1 MRAAEFLDL
10 AWRLKRGSIT
20 RRHFL
25 GASGLATAMAA
36 LGLRPG
42 PARAGEI
49 GDRVGLCTWPS
60 YHDPANLAAF
70 EAATGA
76 AVALTVFGS
85 NEEMLAKLQAGAAG
99 FDVMVPSNFA
109 IPDYVGLGLLR
120 PLDAALL
127 PHHDPAQHEP
137 RFLDAGLVDGRLYG
151 VPKNWGHS
159 GFVYDS
165 RALAE
170 RPTTWREFWDLARGP
185 LDGRVL
191 VNDYQI
197 TTVGFALKYFGHSFN
212 SLDPAELAEAERLL
226 LAVKPHLFGITSDY
240 KPLLLAGEAA
250 ASICWSGDGLQL
262 RRENPALTYEIGREG
277 GEIWA
282 DYYCV
287 PADAPNP
294 AGAHALID
302 FLTTPEVTAREVLA
316 HGYAPTDARAVALL
330 PEALKVDPILFPAAE
345 LLTPLEFGTAGVLI
359 DPLRNEL
366 FARFKAA

>member
-1 MRAAEFLDL
+1 MRPHEFLDL

-25 GASGLATAMAA
+25 GASGLGLAMAT

-42 PARAGEI
+42 AARAADI

-76 AVALTVFGS
+76 AVQMTVFGS

-120 PLDAALL
+120 PLDPARL
-127 PHHDPAQHEP
+127 PHHDPARHEA
-137 RFLDAGLVDGRLYG
+137 RFVEPGLVDGRLYG

-165 RALAE
+165 RQVAA
-170 RPTTWREFWDLARGP
+170 RPTTWREYWDLARGE

-197 TTVGFALKYFGHSFN
+197 TTVGFALKYFGYSFN
-212 SLDPAELAEAERLL
+212 SLDPAELADAERLL
-226 LAVKPHLFGITSDY
+226 LEVKPHLFGITSDY
-240 KPLLLAGEAA
+240 KPLLLAGDAA
-250 ASICWSGDGLQL
+250 LSICWSGDGLQL
-262 RRENPALTYEIGREG
+262 HRENAAFTYEIGREG

-282 DYYCV
+282 DYYCI

-302 FLTTPEVTAREVLA
+302 FLTTPEVTVREVLA
-316 HGYAPTDARAVALL
+316 HGYAPTDARTVALL
-330 PEALKVDPILFPAAE
+330 PAALRADPILFPAAD
-345 LLTPLEFGTAGVLI
+345 LLSPLEFGTAGVLI